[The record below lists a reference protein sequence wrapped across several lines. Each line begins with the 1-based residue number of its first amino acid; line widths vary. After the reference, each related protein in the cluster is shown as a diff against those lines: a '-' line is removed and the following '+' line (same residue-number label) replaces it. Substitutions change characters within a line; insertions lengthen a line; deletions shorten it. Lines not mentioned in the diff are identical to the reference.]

1 LKQEK
6 RWYALKWVILTFIL
20 FNLCA
25 CASMENGSFE
35 KDAAKLHALLQNQT
49 APSPLPAKPKP
60 QFKKP
65 VLKPI
70 ADESVNP
77 LNRRITVAFKEL
89 DYHKVFYFL
98 ACQCGLNL
106 MLDPELEKAIP
117 PEKQKITFTFKNF
130 TVEEI
135 LRKVCELLDVS
146 YKVER
151 GVLWIK
157 PYEEKF
163 FYLDFLPFVKQ
174 SNLNI
179 GGDVLGGSSNGGG
192 SNGGSSNEDE
202 VSNPLTGEFR
212 ISGFMGRE
220 SLDMYAQIKDAI
232 KEMLSSDG
240 KFIIN
245 RTVGVLYV
253 KDRPS
258 RIEIIARYIKAL
270 KERYTKQVI
279 LDVKIIEVSLSRDVN
294 RGIDWLDLSNYLMGT
309 NRVAFN
315 TLGGTVSMEN
325 TETPVRITISGNPSI
340 DAILSFLG
348 KYGKVKI
355 LSNPRIRV
363 LHAQPAL
370 ISVGTSI
377 GYIKKIEKETSSE
390 SGTTTTSM
398 TVDTSSLFEGIL
410 LGITPYIT
418 ENNQVILQIVPIKSD
433 ILELEKAQ
441 FEGGSYFVTLPK
453 VNLREM
459 SSIIKTKP
467 GDLVVIGGLILEKK
481 ENNEK
486 RVEIPII
493 DKIFRKKQNYSSKT
507 ELVILIRVKVD

>member
-1 LKQEK
+1 M
-6 RWYALKWVILTFIL
+6 ILTSIL

-25 CASMENGSFE
+25 CAAAKVENTSFE
-35 KDAAKLHALLQNQT
+35 KEAAQLHTLLQNQT
-49 APSPLPAKPKP
+49 APSPPPVRQKPSP
-60 QFKKP
+60 KKT

-70 ADESVNP
+70 ADESINP
-77 LNRRITVAFKEL
+77 LNKRITVAFQEL

-98 ACQCGLNL
+98 ASQCGLNL
-106 MLDPELEKAIP
+106 MLDPELEKVIP
-117 PEKQKITFTFKNF
+117 PERQKITFTFKNF
-130 TVEEI
+130 TVQEI
-135 LRKVCELLDVS
+135 LKKVCELLDVS
-146 YKVER
+146 YKVEK

-179 GGDVLGGSSNGGG
+179 GGDVLGGSSTQEG
-192 SNGGSSNEDE
+192 
-202 VSNPLTGEFR
+202 VSNPLTGEFT
-212 ISGFMGRE
+212 ITGSMGKE
-220 SLDMYAQIKDAI
+220 SLDIYAQLTNAL

-245 RTVGVLYV
+245 RTAGVLYV

-258 RIEIIARYIKAL
+258 RVETIARYIKTL

-279 LDVKIIEVSLSRDVN
+279 LDVKIIEVALSKDVN
-294 RGIDWLDLSNYLMGT
+294 KGIDWFQLSNYLMGT

-315 TLGGTVSMEN
+315 TLSTTISTQPN
-325 TETPVRITISGNPSI
+325 TEIPVRLTITGNPSI
-340 DAILSFLG
+340 DAILNFLG
-348 KYGKVKI
+348 KYGKIKI
-355 LSNPRIRV
+355 LSNPKIRV

-370 ISVGTSI
+370 ISVGSSI
-377 GYIKKIEKETSSE
+377 AYVKKIEKESSTE
-390 SGTTTTSM
+390 GGTTTT
-398 TVDTSSLFEGIL
+398 TLTIDTSSIFEGIL

-418 ENNQVILQIVPIKSD
+418 EDNQVILQIVPIKSD

-441 FEGGSYFVTLPK
+441 FEGGDYFVTLPK

-481 ENNEK
+481 SNNEN
-486 RVEIPII
+486 RLEIPIL
-493 DKIFRKKQNYSSKT
+493 DKIFRKKENSSSKT